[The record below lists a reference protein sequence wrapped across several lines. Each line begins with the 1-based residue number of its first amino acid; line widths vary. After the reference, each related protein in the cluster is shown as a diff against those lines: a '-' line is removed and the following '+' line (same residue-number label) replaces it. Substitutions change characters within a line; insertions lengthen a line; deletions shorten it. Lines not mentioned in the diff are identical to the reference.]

1 MTDLIRVGEG
11 YYMGTNAANRVP
23 LLHRGAVEHVLAQ
36 MRHVTHRMVLNGERE
51 RADQPGV
58 VGEREE
64 ASQPALRRVFSIEGQ
79 EDDVK

>member
-11 YYMGTNAANRVP
+11 YYTEANIANRVP
-23 LLHRGAVEHVLAQ
+23 PEHREAVSYVLQ
-36 MRHVTHRMVLNGERE
+36 DMRRITSRMVMNGKRE

>member
-11 YYMGTNAANRVP
+11 YYMRTNAANRVP
-23 LLHRGAVEHVLAQ
+23 LLHREAVSYVLQ
-36 MRHVTHRMVLNGERE
+36 EMRQVTHRMVLNGKRE

-64 ASQPALRRVFSIEGQ
+64 AGQPALRRVFSIEGQ

>member
-11 YYMGTNAANRVP
+11 HYTGTNIANRVP
-23 LLHRGAVEHVLAQ
+23 LLHREAVSYVLQ
-36 MRHVTHRMVLNGERE
+36 EMRQITYRMVMNGKRE

>member
-1 MTDLIRVGEG
+1 MTDLVRVGEG
-11 YYMGTNAANRVP
+11 YYTGQNIPVIVP
-23 LLHRGAVEHVLAQ
+23 PEHREAVSYVLQ
-36 MRHVTHRMVLNGERE
+36 DMRRITSRMVMNGKRE

>member
-11 YYMGTNAANRVP
+11 YYTGENMADRVP
-23 LLHRGAVEHVLAQ
+23 LLHRGAVNYVLAQ
-36 MRHVTHRMVLNGERE
+36 MRQVTHRLVVNGERE
-51 RADQPGV
+51 RTDQPGV

-64 ASQPALRRVFSIEGQ
+64 AGQSALRRVLSIEGQ